1 MKNNIYRYLNYLPIA
16 GLILFCFF
24 YAYAAFIFPGGS
36 YTKPNAQQYS
46 FFHNLICDTMD
57 VITIN
62 GTPNNARSVAVI
74 SHVILSISV
83 GLFYLILPKI
93 FTTKSF
99 ATKFISIGGMIT
111 MTVFAFMFTDF
122 HDEIVVLTAVLG
134 SITMVPFFF
143 KLNELKQVNYR
154 MFAYFGFSLSILV
167 FVMFILNMGLFYL
180 PFIQKI
186 AFISDAIWV
195 IWTCL
200 IVSKNTK
207 QIVVLEK
214 SVV

>member
-1 MKNNIYRYLNYLPIA
+1 MKNNNLRILNYLPIA

-24 YAYAAFIFPGGS
+24 YAYAALIFPGGS

-57 VITIN
+57 VTTIN
-62 GTPNNARSVAVI
+62 GTPNNARSIAVI
-74 SHVILSISV
+74 SHIILSVSL

-99 ATKFISIGGMIT
+99 VTKFISTGGIIT
-111 MTVFAFMFTDF
+111 MTVFAFMFTEF

-143 KLNELKQVNYR
+143 KLNIISNIYLIHFYQFK
-154 MFAYFGFSLSILV
+154 FIDLS
-167 FVMFILNMGLFYL
+167 F
-180 PFIQKI
+180 
-186 AFISDAIWV
+186 
-195 IWTCL
+195 
-200 IVSKNTK
+200 
-207 QIVVLEK
+207 
-214 SVV
+214 